1 LAANLKEEEKGL
13 KVEELNPKTG
23 DARDATADKD
33 AMAEYPEVMEA
44 PRYSCALAGA
54 YSTVIG
60 TFRVVPI
67 LHSGLG
73 CGLGQLFGQF
83 YAGGQNAGGP
93 HGGTNTPCSGLVE
106 EHVIFGG
113 EKKLRK
119 LIRSTID
126 LVDGD
131 LYVVLSG
138 CIPSLIGD
146 DVESVVKEF
155 KEEVPLIYIKTAGF
169 IGNSYDGY
177 ELFFNA
183 VIDQL
188 LTPLPVKKG
197 RVNILGVVPYQHTNW
212 KGNLREL
219 KSTLELLDLEV
230 NIIFTERNGL
240 EKLKE
245 IPAAEL
251 NLVLSTWNGV
261 KIAERLQEKFGTSY
275 LAYPNVPVGGKQT
288 SSLIRDLA
296 GRLGISREKVE
307 KVIAEEEW
315 RTYRFMEYIGD
326 ALAIGLPHPYI
337 AVVADSGTA
346 IGIAKFLANEL
357 GYLPEVVIVT
367 DNPPEEVRPEIIR
380 ELTENIESPFK
391 PEVIFEADSFK
402 VRESLKG
409 RSYLILL
416 ASSLEKSFA
425 EDAQVPIYLSI
436 SFPTYDRLILERSY
450 AGYHG
455 GLALVEDIV
464 SKYVGPL

>member
-1 LAANLKEEEKGL
+1 MAVDLKENAAAPE
-13 KVEELNPKTG
+13 NS
-23 DARDATADKD
+23 
-33 AMAEYPEVMEA
+33 AEYPEVMEA

-54 YSTVIG
+54 YSTAIG
-60 TFRVVPI
+60 TFRLVPI

-93 HGGTNTPCSGLVE
+93 YGGTSTPCSGLVE

-131 LYVVLSG
+131 LYVVLAG

-155 KEEVPLIYIKTAGF
+155 KEEMPIIYVKSAGF
-169 IGNSYDGY
+169 TGNSYDGY

-188 LTPLPVKKG
+188 LTPQPVKKG

-219 KSTLELLDLEV
+219 KSTLEQLGLDV
-230 NIIFTERNGL
+230 NIIFTERKGL

-251 NLVLSTWNGV
+251 NLVLSSWNGV
-261 KIAERLQEKFGTSY
+261 KIAERLNEKFGTPY
-275 LAYPNVPVGGKQT
+275 LVYPNVPVGGKQT
-288 SSLIRDLA
+288 SPLLQELA
-296 GRLGISREKVE
+296 RRLDIPKERVE
-307 KVIAEEEW
+307 KVIADEEW
-315 RTYRFMEYIGD
+315 RIYRFMEYVGD

-346 IGIAKFLANEL
+346 VGVTKFLANEL
-357 GYLPEVVIVT
+357 GYLAEVAIIT
-367 DNPPEEVRPEIIR
+367 DNPPEDVRPQIVR
-380 ELTENIESPFK
+380 ELTDNIESPFK
-391 PEVIFEADSFK
+391 PEVIFEADSFH
-402 VRESLKG
+402 VREQLKN
-409 RSYLILL
+409 RSYLVLL
-416 ASSLEKSFA
+416 ASSLEKGFA
-425 EDAQVPIYLSI
+425 EDTHVPIYLSI
-436 SFPTYDRLILERSY
+436 SFPIYDRLILERSY

-455 GLALVEDIV
+455 GLTLIEDIV
-464 SKYVGPL
+464 SRYVGPL

>member
-1 LAANLKEEEKGL
+1 MGSDSSD
-13 KVEELNPKTG
+13 PI
-23 DARDATADKD
+23 
-33 AMAEYPEVMEA
+33 AEFPEIMEA

-54 YSTVIG
+54 YSTAIA

-113 EKKLRK
+113 ENKLQK

-126 LVDGD
+126 LMDGD

-155 KEEVPLIYIKTAGF
+155 QHEVPIIHIKSAGF
-169 IGNSYDGY
+169 LGNSYDGY
-177 ELFFNA
+177 ELFFEA
-183 VIDQL
+183 LIDQL
-188 LTPLPVKKG
+188 LQKLPVHKG

-219 KSTLELLDLEV
+219 KSTLEQLGLDV

-240 EKLKE
+240 EKLQE
-245 IPAAEL
+245 IPSAEL

-261 KIAERLQEKFGTSY
+261 KAAEKLKEKFGTPY
-275 LAYPNVPVGGKQT
+275 LIYPNVPVGGKQT
-288 SSLIRDLA
+288 SSLLRDL
-296 GRLGISREKVE
+296 GKRLGLPQERVDKL
-307 KVIAEEEW
+307 IADEEW
-315 RTYRFMEYIGD
+315 RIYRFMEYVGD

-346 IGIAKFLANEL
+346 AGVSKFLANEL
-357 GYLPEVVIVT
+357 GYLPEVVVIT
-367 DNPPEEVRPEIIR
+367 DNPPEEARQEIRRQLTDNIESAFKPEII
-380 ELTENIESPFK
+380 
-391 PEVIFEADSFK
+391 FEEDSFR
-402 VRESLKG
+402 VRENLKN
-409 RSYLILL
+409 RSFLVLL
-416 ASSLEKSFA
+416 ASSLEKGFA
-425 EDAQVPIYLSI
+425 EDAEVPIYLSI
-436 SFPTYDRLILERSY
+436 SFPVYDRLILERSY

-455 GLALVEDIV
+455 GLTLIEDIV

>member
-1 LAANLKEEEKGL
+1 MRRRPDVAADLKENAAESGES
-13 KVEELNPKTG
+13 VNSVNSE
-23 DARDATADKD
+23 
-33 AMAEYPEVMEA
+33 EYPEVMEA

-54 YSTVIG
+54 YSTAIG

-93 HGGTNTPCSGLVE
+93 YGGTSTPCSGLVE

-131 LYVVLSG
+131 LYVVLAG
-138 CIPSLIGD
+138 CVPSLIGD
-146 DVESVVKEF
+146 DVESVVKDF
-155 KEEVPLIYIKTAGF
+155 KEEVPIIYVKSAGF
-169 IGNSYDGY
+169 LGNSYDGY

-188 LTPLPVKKG
+188 LTPQPVKNG
-197 RVNILGVVPYQHTNW
+197 RVNIFGVVPYQHTNW

-219 KSTLELLDLEV
+219 KSTLELLGLDV
-230 NIIFTERNGL
+230 NIIFTERKGL
-240 EKLKE
+240 EKLIE
-245 IPAAEL
+245 IPSAEL

-261 KIAERLQEKFGTSY
+261 KIAERLKEKFKTPY
-275 LAYPNVPVGGKQT
+275 LVYPNVPVGGKQT
-288 SSLIRDLA
+288 SPLLRELA
-296 GRLGISREKVE
+296 RRLDIPKEKVE
-307 KVIAEEEW
+307 KVIADEEW
-315 RTYRFMEYIGD
+315 RTYRFMEYVGD

-346 IGIAKFLANEL
+346 IGITKFLANEL
-357 GYLPEVVIVT
+357 GYLAEVVIIT
-367 DNPPEEVRPEIIR
+367 DSPPEEVRPGIVR
-380 ELTENIESPFK
+380 ELTDNIESPFK
-391 PEVIFEADSFK
+391 PEIIFEADSFR
-402 VRESLKG
+402 VRENLKN
-409 RSYLILL
+409 RSYLVLL
-416 ASSLEKSFA
+416 ASSLEKGFA
-425 EDAQVPIYLSI
+425 EDTHVPIYLSI
-436 SFPTYDRLILERSY
+436 SFPIYDRLILEHSY

-455 GLALVEDIV
+455 GLTLIEDVV

>member
-1 LAANLKEEEKGL
+1 MAAYSKENAAESG
-13 KVEELNPKTG
+13 
-23 DARDATADKD
+23 
-33 AMAEYPEVMEA
+33 EYPEVMEA

-54 YSTVIG
+54 YSTAIG

-131 LYVVLSG
+131 LYVVLAG
-138 CIPSLIGD
+138 CVPSLIGD
-146 DVESVVKEF
+146 DVDSVVKEF
-155 KEEVPLIYIKTAGF
+155 KEEVPIIYVKSAGF
-169 IGNSYDGY
+169 AGNSYDGY
-177 ELFFNA
+177 ELFFEA

-188 LTPLPVKKG
+188 LASQPVRKG
-197 RVNILGVVPYQHTNW
+197 RVNIFGVVPYQHTNW
-212 KGNLREL
+212 KGNLQEL
-219 KSTLELLDLEV
+219 KNTLEQLGLEV
-230 NIIFTERNGL
+230 NIIFTERDGL
-240 EKLKE
+240 ENLLD

-251 NLVLSTWNGV
+251 NLVLSTWNGH
-261 KIAERLQEKFGTSY
+261 KTAEKLKEKYGTPF
-275 LAYPNVPVGGKQT
+275 LFYPNVPVGGKQT
-288 SSLIRDLA
+288 SSLLRELA
-296 GRLGISREKVE
+296 KRLGIAEEKVE
-307 KVIAEEEW
+307 KVIAREEW
-315 RTYRFMEYIGD
+315 RTYRFMEYVGD

-346 IGIAKFLANEL
+346 VGITKFLANEL
-357 GYLPEVVIVT
+357 GYLAEVVIVT
-367 DNPPEEVRPEIIR
+367 DNPPDESKPQITK
-380 ELTENIESPFK
+380 ELTDAIESTFK
-391 PEVIFEADSFK
+391 PEVVFEADSFR
-402 VRESLKG
+402 VRELLKN

-416 ASSLEKSFA
+416 ASSLEKGFA
-425 EDAQVPIYLSI
+425 EDTHVPIYLSI
-436 SFPTYDRLILERSY
+436 SFPIYDRLILERSY

-455 GLALVEDIV
+455 GLTLIEDIV
-464 SKYVGPL
+464 SEYVGPL

>member
-1 LAANLKEEEKGL
+1 MAADLKETDLKEKIS
-13 KVEELNPKTG
+13 
-23 DARDATADKD
+23 
-33 AMAEYPEVMEA
+33 EYPEVLEA

-54 YSTVIG
+54 YSTAIG

-93 HGGTNTPCSGLVE
+93 QGGTNTPCSGLVE

-126 LVDGD
+126 LMDGD

-155 KEEVPLIYIKTAGF
+155 KEEVPIIFVKTAGF

-183 VIDQL
+183 LIDQL

-197 RVNILGVVPYQHTNW
+197 QVNILGVVPYQHTNW

-219 KSTLELLDLEV
+219 KSTIEQLGLEV

-261 KIAERLQEKFGTSY
+261 KVAEKLKEKFGTPY
-275 LAYPNVPVGGKQT
+275 MVYPNVPIGGKQ
-288 SSLIRDLA
+288 SSQLLRKL
-296 GRLGISREKVE
+296 GSRLEIPKEKID
-307 KVIAEEEW
+307 KVIADEEW
-315 RTYRFMEYIGD
+315 RIYRFMEYIGD

-346 IGIAKFLANEL
+346 VGITKFLANEL
-357 GYLPEVVIVT
+357 GYLPEIVVVT
-367 DNPPEEVRPEIIR
+367 DTLPEEVKPEIVK

-391 PEVIFEADSFK
+391 PEVFFEVDSFK
-402 VRESLKG
+402 IREKLKN

-416 ASSLEKSFA
+416 ASSLEKGFA
-425 EDAQVPIYLSI
+425 EDTGVPIYLSI
-436 SFPTYDRLILERSY
+436 SFPIYDRLILERSY

-455 GLALVEDIV
+455 GLTLIEDII

>member
-1 LAANLKEEEKGL
+1 LAADLGESITEF
-13 KVEELNPKTG
+13 
-23 DARDATADKD
+23 
-33 AMAEYPEVMEA
+33 PEIMEA

-54 YSTVIG
+54 YSTAIA

-113 EKKLRK
+113 EKKLQK

-126 LVDGD
+126 LMDGD

-155 KEEVPLIYIKTAGF
+155 REEVPIIHIKSAGF

-177 ELFFNA
+177 ELFFKA
-183 VIDQL
+183 LIDQL
-188 LTPLPVKKG
+188 LQPLPIRKG

-212 KGNLREL
+212 KGNLREI
-219 KSTLELLDLEV
+219 KSTLELLGLDV

-240 EKLKE
+240 EKLQE
-245 IPAAEL
+245 IPSAEL

-261 KIAERLQEKFGTSY
+261 DIAERLKEKFGTPY
-275 LAYPNVPVGGKQT
+275 LIYPHVPVGGKQT
-288 SSLIRDLA
+288 SPLLRDL
-296 GRLGISREKVE
+296 GKRLGVSQERVE
-307 KVIAEEEW
+307 KVINEEEW
-315 RTYRFMEYIGD
+315 RTYRFMEYVGD

-346 IGIAKFLANEL
+346 AGITKFLANEL
-357 GYLPEVVIVT
+357 GYLPEIVVVT
-367 DNPPEEVRPEIIR
+367 DNPPEEARPEIIKQ
-380 ELTENIESPFK
+380 LTDNIESSFK
-391 PEVIFEADSFK
+391 PDVVFEADSFK
-402 VRESLKG
+402 IRENLKNG
-409 RSYLILL
+409 SYLILL
-416 ASSLEKSFA
+416 ASSLEKGFA
-425 EDAQVPIYLSI
+425 EDAGVPIYLSI
-436 SFPTYDRLILERSY
+436 SFPIYDRLILERSY

-455 GLALVEDIV
+455 GLTLIEDIV

>member
-1 LAANLKEEEKGL
+1 MAAYSKENAAESG
-13 KVEELNPKTG
+13 
-23 DARDATADKD
+23 
-33 AMAEYPEVMEA
+33 EYPEVMEA

-54 YSTVIG
+54 YSTAIG

-131 LYVVLSG
+131 LYVVLAG
-138 CIPSLIGD
+138 CVPSLIGD
-146 DVESVVKEF
+146 DVDSVVKEF
-155 KEEVPLIYIKTAGF
+155 KEEVPIIYVKSAGF
-169 IGNSYDGY
+169 AGNSYDGY
-177 ELFFNA
+177 ELFFEA

-188 LTPLPVKKG
+188 LASQPIRKG
-197 RVNILGVVPYQHTNW
+197 RVNIFGVVPYQHTNW
-212 KGNLREL
+212 KGNLQEL
-219 KSTLELLDLEV
+219 KDTLEQLGLEV
-230 NIIFTERNGL
+230 NIIFTERDGL
-240 EKLKE
+240 ENLLD

-251 NLVLSTWNGV
+251 NLVLSTWNGH
-261 KIAERLQEKFGTSY
+261 KTAEKLKEKYGTPS
-275 LAYPNVPVGGKQT
+275 LFYPNVPVGGKQT
-288 SSLIRDLA
+288 SSLLRELA
-296 GRLGISREKVE
+296 KRLGIAEEKVE
-307 KVIAEEEW
+307 KVIAREEW
-315 RTYRFMEYIGD
+315 RTYRFMEYVGD

-346 IGIAKFLANEL
+346 VGITKFLANEL
-357 GYLPEVVIVT
+357 GYLAEVVIVT
-367 DNPPEEVRPEIIR
+367 DNPPDESKPQITK
-380 ELTENIESPFK
+380 ELTDAIESTFK

-402 VRESLKG
+402 VRELLKN

-416 ASSLEKSFA
+416 ASSLEKGFA
-425 EDAQVPIYLSI
+425 EDTHVPIYLSI
-436 SFPTYDRLILERSY
+436 SFPIYDRLILERSY

-455 GLALVEDIV
+455 GLTLIEDIV
-464 SKYVGPL
+464 SEYVGPL